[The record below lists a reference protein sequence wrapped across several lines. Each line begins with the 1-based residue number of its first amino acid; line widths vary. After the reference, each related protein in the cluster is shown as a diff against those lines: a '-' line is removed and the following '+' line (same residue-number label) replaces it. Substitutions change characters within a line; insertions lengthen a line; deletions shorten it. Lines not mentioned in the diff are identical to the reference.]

1 MFSTPAFVPLDHD
14 ACVTPVVRGCTPK
27 MERPRPPA
35 HPGARSHDHGLHA
48 RTTTTTTTSSALDE
62 WHTPAPAQK
71 TVAETTPG
79 YVVYRAI
86 PLHDGRAPKPK
97 PAARRRQQLDE
108 RDGSA
113 MARVASF
120 TFDTAAAD
128 ERASMIP
135 STSDGAGGGGTCE
148 ASHAC
153 DSLEACALGRARK
166 QLFEEHVRFRRSH
179 EPDSDEDDDDSL
191 IGDDGDGRGGVG
203 TFRGFASAVAAVP
216 GASPAKRK
224 GSDRAM
230 PSTACLELDSSFD
243 TDDDDDV
250 NNRVSPDSV
259 LELVATEAANAR
271 TKSPMKSP
279 NKFARGAYDGP
290 LNSPGKA
297 RRMRELARMHRAQQ
311 RRSAKLASSPLKNE
325 SSTTATSNSGIDF
338 RPIPSPGTEQIETGG
353 RGALEARIDAA
364 LVGDASPPRRP
375 GVGGG
380 VGGGRGESD
389 DDARPPAAPRPG
401 RLDGAANDA
410 CFGDVDAKPVRRTA
424 SRIAHLLGSASSGGG
439 VDDLRL
445 AMRRLEI
452 PSARLEE
459 RFASADAE
467 FGCLGNFP
475 ESSFATPA
483 PARKT
488 AVAPMSVGT

>member
-1 MFSTPAFVPLDHD
+1 M
-14 ACVTPVVRGCTPK
+14 
-27 MERPRPPA
+27 
-35 HPGARSHDHGLHA
+35 
-48 RTTTTTTTSSALDE
+48 TT
-62 WHTPAPAQK
+62 
-71 TVAETTPG
+71 
-79 YVVYRAI
+79 
-86 PLHDGRAPKPK
+86 
-97 PAARRRQQLDE
+97 
-108 RDGSA
+108 
-113 MARVASF
+113 
-120 TFDTAAAD
+120 
-128 ERASMIP
+128 
-135 STSDGAGGGGTCE
+135 
-148 ASHAC
+148 
-153 DSLEACALGRARK
+153 
-166 QLFEEHVRFRRSH
+166 
-179 EPDSDEDDDDSL
+179 
-191 IGDDGDGRGGVG
+191 
-203 TFRGFASAVAAVP
+203 VP

-325 SSTTATSNSGIDF
+325 SSTTATSDSGIDF

-353 RGALEARIDAA
+353 RGALAAARIDAA

-375 GVGGG
+375 GVGVG

-459 RFASADAE
+459 RFERSLDAE
-467 FGCLGNFP
+467 FGLGNFP

>member
-1 MFSTPAFVPLDHD
+1 M
-14 ACVTPVVRGCTPK
+14 
-27 MERPRPPA
+27 
-35 HPGARSHDHGLHA
+35 
-48 RTTTTTTTSSALDE
+48 
-62 WHTPAPAQK
+62 
-71 TVAETTPG
+71 
-79 YVVYRAI
+79 
-86 PLHDGRAPKPK
+86 
-97 PAARRRQQLDE
+97 
-108 RDGSA
+108 
-113 MARVASF
+113 
-120 TFDTAAAD
+120 
-128 ERASMIP
+128 
-135 STSDGAGGGGTCE
+135 
-148 ASHAC
+148 
-153 DSLEACALGRARK
+153 
-166 QLFEEHVRFRRSH
+166 
-179 EPDSDEDDDDSL
+179 
-191 IGDDGDGRGGVG
+191 G

-459 RFASADAE
+459 RFERSADAE
-467 FGCLGNFP
+467 FGLGNFP